1 MLLKF
6 KYNKVKISKS
16 NLFWKKNCIHSNLRL
31 LLTLLERFW
40 TFQNAL
46 MVKLTTS
53 VFEKV
58 LSMFQ
63 DVLKCLQTLVIKVT
77 CKFNITVQTTQRLT
91 DEQYNR
97 ILASRRIVVEH
108 VFACL
113 KKFKILGSVYRNF
126 RRKLHMRFNIL
137 SGIYNLRFS

>member
-1 MLLKF
+1 M
-6 KYNKVKISKS
+6 NVSKC
-16 NLFWKKNCIHSNLRL
+16 FDGKTH
-31 LLTLLERFW
+31 
-40 TFQNAL
+40 
-46 MVKLTTS
+46 
-53 VFEKV
+53 
-58 LSMFQ
+58 
-63 DVLKCLQTLVIKVT
+63 D
-77 CKFNITVQTTQRLT
+77 FNIRKSSEHIPKHVEVIADSGYQGIAKLHANSTVPYKRPKGGTLT

-137 SGIYNLRFS
+137 AGIYNLKFS